1 MDIQEAVQGPVQ
13 GAVIPREFRRPYRRR
28 QSVDAWRAVTIAT
41 FWLGLVATLLPWWW
55 NTPAGFL
62 RDPATSLTAVGRITG
77 LVAGYVLLVQVL
89 LMSRVGW
96 LDRWLGARDLLHW
109 HRDLGVFVVAAVL
122 AHAAFTVLGY
132 AKLERVGPAREI
144 VRLLTVDK
152 YTGMLGAFIGTG
164 LLVALAVLALP
175 LLRRRMSYEVWHL
188 LHLTSYLVLMLSVG
202 HQFAV
207 GQEMSAPGFSRM
219 FSLVL
224 WCAVVAAVLW
234 GRLFAPVRMNLRHRF
249 RVRAVVLE
257 SPDMISI
264 YIGGDRLPELRVRA
278 GQFFRWRFLDD
289 RNWWQAHPFSMSAA
303 PNDDWLRL
311 TVKVVGDHTA
321 GLRRLRPG
329 TRVFVEGPS
338 GDFTADR
345 RRQAR
350 ALLIAGGSGIGPIRA
365 LLEELPPRTVVLYR
379 ARNAGELVFREELS
393 LLAEARDAQVWYVT
407 GGRDDPGP
415 RRAFSPRGLL
425 ELVPDLTRRDVY
437 LCGSAGLVDA
447 SVVALRRAGVPPR
460 QIHLDPFEF

>member
-1 MDIQEAVQGPVQ
+1 
-13 GAVIPREFRRPYRRR
+13 
-28 QSVDAWRAVTIAT
+28 
-41 FWLGLVATLLPWWW
+41 
-55 NTPAGFL
+55 
-62 RDPATSLTAVGRITG
+62 
-77 LVAGYVLLVQVL
+77 
-89 LMSRVGW
+89 
-96 LDRWLGARDLLHW
+96 
-109 HRDLGVFVVAAVL
+109 
-122 AHAAFTVLGY
+122 
-132 AKLERVGPAREI
+132 
-144 VRLLTVDK
+144 
-152 YTGMLGAFIGTG
+152 
-164 LLVALAVLALP
+164 VALAVLALP
-175 LLRRRMSYEVWHL
+175 LLRRRMPYEVWHL

-207 GQEMSAPGFSRM
+207 GQEMSLPGFSRS
-219 FSLVL
+219 FSLLL
-224 WCAVVAAVLW
+224 WCAVVAALGW
-234 GRLFAPVRMNLRHRF
+234 GRIVAPLRMNLRHRF
-249 RVRAVVLE
+249 RVRAVVGE
-257 SPDMISI
+257 GPGMVSI
-264 YIGGDRLPELRVRA
+264 YIGGERLPELRVRA
-278 GQFFRWRFLDD
+278 GQFCRWRFLDE

-303 PNDDWLRL
+303 PNDEWLRL

-379 ARNAGELVFREELS
+379 ARNAGELVFRTELEQ
-393 LLAEARDAQVWYVT
+393 LAEARDAQVWYVT